1 MKQSFSLKKMIDI
14 VVPPITLL
22 LLYYTL
28 SLFDIW
34 EAFSPM
40 LQAIF
45 YISLIGAAFLLIILG
60 LLEKITFNSK
70 YMRRR
75 FLVVMGVML
84 LGIVISGDDFDRLTT
99 LTLKPRALFD
109 YDKPEILATLTPP
122 LYIAHDTVK
131 KKLMLTSGEYESIN
145 PVYEGSVIDLRVS
158 GTKWAP
164 TFFLSDGTEIAF
176 EQTAKE
182 EFIVSAQIDEQTSW
196 ALMQGSIITS
206 LEITPH
212 SNWPCGRRN
221 IKCQCIS
228 KVIKQLKWI

>member
-75 FLVVMGVML
+75 FLVVMGFML
-84 LGIVISGDDFDRLTT
+84 LAIVISGDDFDRLTT
-99 LTLKPRALFD
+99 
-109 YDKPEILATLTPP
+109 
-122 LYIAHDTVK
+122 
-131 KKLMLTSGEYESIN
+131 
-145 PVYEGSVIDLRVS
+145 
-158 GTKWAP
+158 
-164 TFFLSDGTEIAF
+164 
-176 EQTAKE
+176 
-182 EFIVSAQIDEQTSW
+182 
-196 ALMQGSIITS
+196 
-206 LEITPH
+206 
-212 SNWPCGRRN
+212 
-221 IKCQCIS
+221 
-228 KVIKQLKWI
+228 